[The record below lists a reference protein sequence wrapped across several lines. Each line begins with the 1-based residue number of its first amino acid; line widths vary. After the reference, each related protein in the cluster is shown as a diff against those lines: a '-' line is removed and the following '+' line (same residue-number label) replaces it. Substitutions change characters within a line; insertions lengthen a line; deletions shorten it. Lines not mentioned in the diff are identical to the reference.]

1 MIYVIYIYRYFSFV
15 FLRYPII
22 DFCYALQRNVCRRAA
37 FFRQKCFLLKRIVVH
52 FGIFSLYVMSIL
64 NCQK

>member
-1 MIYVIYIYRYFSFV
+1 MLFIFIEIFRFV

-22 DFCYALQRNVCRRAA
+22 DFCYALQRNLCRRAA

-52 FGIFSLYVMSIL
+52 VGLFPFMS
-64 NCQK
+64 